1 MFDPLSQSAALPAAP
16 TPGRPAMAAGPTA
29 GPTAGPSFAD
39 SLRSSIDE
47 VVKLQSDASQA
58 TTDLATGRTGDL
70 SGVMTAV
77 EKGDLAFKTLLAIRS
92 KLIDA
97 YDEVKAMPM

>member
-1 MFDPLSQSAALPAAP
+1 MFDSLSNAAVNAARTARGAGAATANRSADA
-16 TPGRPAMAAGPTA
+16 TST
-29 GPTAGPSFAD
+29 SFAD
-39 SLRSSIDE
+39 SLKSSIEE
-47 VVKLQSDASQA
+47 VARMQQEATTA

-77 EKGDLAFKTLLAIRS
+77 EKSDLAFKTLLAIRS

-97 YDEVKAMPM
+97 YDEIKAMPM

>member
-1 MFDPLSQSAALPAAP
+1 MFDSLTNAAANVA
-16 TPGRPAMAAGPTA
+16 RTA
-29 GPTAGPSFAD
+29 GGAGAATASRTGGTTGSFAD

-47 VVKLQSDASQA
+47 VAKMQQDSNQA
-58 TTDLATGRTGDL
+58 VTDLATGRTGDL

-77 EKGDLAFKTLLAIRS
+77 EKSDLAFKTLLSIRS

-97 YDEVKAMPM
+97 YDEIKAMPM

>member
-1 MFDPLSQSAALPAAP
+1 MFDPLTQAATSIA
-16 TPGRPAMAAGPTA
+16 RTA
-29 GPTAGPSFAD
+29 GGAGTAAANPATGTSFAD
-39 SLRSSIDE
+39 SLKSSIDE
-47 VVKLQSDASQA
+47 VAKMQQDATQA

-77 EKGDLAFKTLLAIRS
+77 EKSDLAFKTLLAIRS

-97 YDEVKAMPM
+97 YDELKAMPM

>member
-1 MFDPLSQSAALPAAP
+1 MLDAMTQVAAHAARTVGGAGGAAP
-16 TPGRPAMAAGPTA
+16 NPAGPGA
-29 GPTAGPSFAD
+29 SFAD
-39 SLRSSIDE
+39 SLRTSIDE
-47 VVKLQSDASQA
+47 VAKLQNDATTA

-77 EKGDLAFKTLLAIRS
+77 EKSDLAFKTLLAIRS

-97 YDEVKAMPM
+97 YDEIKGMQM

>member
-1 MFDPLSQSAALPAAP
+1 MFDSLMNAAANAARSAGGAGTSAA
-16 TPGRPAMAAGPTA
+16 RQAAGPTN
-29 GPTAGPSFAD
+29 SFAD
-39 SLRSSIDE
+39 SLKSSIDE
-47 VVKLQSDASQA
+47 VAKMQQDATQA

-77 EKGDLAFKTLLAIRS
+77 EKSDLAFKTLLAIRS

-97 YDEVKAMPM
+97 YDEIKAMPM

>member
-1 MFDPLSQSAALPAAP
+1 MFDSLTNAAANVARTDGGAGAA
-16 TPGRPAMAAGPTA
+16 TA
-29 GPTAGPSFAD
+29 SRTGGTTGSFAD

-47 VVKLQSDASQA
+47 VAKMQQDSNQA
-58 TTDLATGRTGDL
+58 VTDLATGRTGDL

-77 EKGDLAFKTLLAIRS
+77 EKSDLAFKTLLSIRS

-97 YDEVKAMPM
+97 YDEIKAMPM

>member
-1 MFDPLSQSAALPAAP
+1 MFDSLTNAAATVA
-16 TPGRPAMAAGPTA
+16 RTA
-29 GPTAGPSFAD
+29 GGAGTATTGRTGAANGSFAD

-47 VVKLQSDASQA
+47 VAKMQQDSNQA
-58 TTDLATGRTGDL
+58 VTDLATGRTGDL

-77 EKGDLAFKTLLAIRS
+77 EKSDLAFKTLLSIRS

-97 YDEVKAMPM
+97 YDEIKAMPM

>member
-1 MFDPLSQSAALPAAP
+1 MIDSLTQAATAGMPAAANPRTAQSA
-16 TPGRPAMAAGPTA
+16 GG
-29 GPTAGPSFAD
+29 SFAD

-47 VVKLQSDASQA
+47 VARMQNDATQA

-77 EKGDLAFKTLLAIRS
+77 EKGDLAFKTLLAIKS
-92 KLIDA
+92 KLMDA
-97 YDEVKAMPM
+97 YDELKAMPM